1 MRSNSRNGITRRIA
15 MSWGMSWG
23 SSLALAGLASTQ
35 LRAAD
40 YPTRTVTLIVPYAA
54 GGTADILARITA
66 EILGEKLGRSFVVEN
81 KPGASG
87 IIGCNA
93 VAKAAPDGYTLLFTA
108 GGPLTIGPHL
118 TKNAQ
123 YRTEADFTPLALMTE
138 VPSFL
143 VVNPNNPAKTVADLI
158 AAGKAQPKKLNFA
171 SPGVGTSVH
180 LLAEL
185 FRLEAGFEA
194 THVPYRGGAPAVN
207 DLISGHVDFL
217 FENVPQLLPQVTA
230 GTLRALA
237 VTAPSRLPSAPNVST
252 LEEAGLRNIGV
263 GTWYG
268 LLGPAG
274 LPTEISTLVAQALR
288 GGLTEATQVKRLADL
303 GVTADLKTG
312 KDFAAFLAGD
322 GARWK
327 SVIERARIE
336 AP

>member
-1 MRSNSRNGITRRIA
+1 MRAHREAFVGSVSRNGITRRTA
-15 MSWGMSWG
+15 V
-23 SSLALAGLASTQ
+23 SLALAGLASIPA
-35 LRAAD
+35 RAAD
-40 YPTRTVTLIVPYAA
+40 YPARTVTLIVPYAA

-66 EILGEKLGRSFVVEN
+66 ETLSEKLGKSFVVEN

-87 IIGCNA
+87 MIGCNT
-93 VAKAAPDGYTLLFTA
+93 VAKATPDGATLLFTA

-123 YRTEADFTPLALMTE
+123 YRTEADFTPLALVTE

-143 VVNPNNPAKTVADLI
+143 VVNPNNPARTVVDLI
-158 AAGKAQPKKLNFA
+158 AAGQAQPKKLNFA
-171 SPGVGTSVH
+171 SPGIGTSVH

-217 FENVPQLLPQVTA
+217 FENVPQLLPQVTG

-237 VTAPSRLPSAPNVST
+237 VTAPARLSSAPDVPT
-252 LEEAGLRNIGV
+252 LEEAGIRNIGV

-274 LPTEISTLVAQALR
+274 LPAETATILTQALR
-288 GGLTEATQVKRLADL
+288 SGFTEATRVQRLADL
-303 GVTADLKTG
+303 SVTTDLRTRD
-312 KDFAAFLAGD
+312 DFATFLAQD

-327 SVIERARIE
+327 SAIERARIE